1 MFELRAPLV
10 SWESLVTSPTT
21 DTLTMETGLGVRNMV
36 EEDRQSVIR
45 DSAEMEVKDKH
56 NGSDKIG
63 ADNGAMEEENESE
76 INVCRAVEE
85 IDISYPHENGD
96 KEEISDAESSKD
108 SKDVQTSD
116 SGQSMDG
123 AEGDSDSFVSVKAQI
138 SAADQIV
145 SGGGLALSSES
156 NLDLLSLD

>member
-1 MFELRAPLV
+1 M
-10 SWESLVTSPTT
+10 TSPTT

-85 IDISYPHENGD
+85 IVISYPHENGD

>member
-1 MFELRAPLV
+1 M
-10 SWESLVTSPTT
+10 TSPTT

-36 EEDRQSVIR
+36 EEDRQPVIR

>member
-1 MFELRAPLV
+1 M
-10 SWESLVTSPTT
+10 TSPTT
-21 DTLTMETGLGVRNMV
+21 DTLTMETWLGVRNMV
-36 EEDRQSVIR
+36 DEDRQPVIR
-45 DSAEMEVKDKH
+45 DSAEMMEVKDKH

-63 ADNGAMEEENESE
+63 ADNGAMEDENASE

-85 IDISYPHENGD
+85 NDIYFPHENGD

-123 AEGDSDSFVSVKAQI
+123 AEQDSDSFVSVKAQI
-138 SAADQIV
+138 SAADEIV

>member
-1 MFELRAPLV
+1 M
-10 SWESLVTSPTT
+10 TSPTT

-36 EEDRQSVIR
+36 EEDRQPVIR

-116 SGQSMDG
+116 SGQSLDG